1 MSQSAINQSAV
12 SNVDATAPATA
23 AAPAHRPVHNAR
35 LVFAVVFVVG
45 MLLNLANAFHGQLW
59 FDESYSTALVQHGFA
74 DIWRIGSAD
83 VHPVLYYW
91 VLHLVYLAFGPS
103 LVAYRSFSLVCTAAL
118 ALLGWTHVRRDCGE
132 RAGILFATFV
142 LFSPWTMI
150 ESVDIR
156 MYAWAAL
163 LVGVTLIYTRRV
175 AATVV
180 AGENAPL
187 SWWTIAFA
195 CALASAYSHYY
206 AAMAAFCCMVVLLVA
221 CVAACRHGNRAPV
234 ARFVAG
240 AVLCLVGYL
249 PWIHAAAT
257 QVSGVSS
264 SYWIT
269 FSFPFT
275 LFDFVGF
282 PLRADTLISV
292 GLDGNQGVFWQV
304 ATLLLRACFW
314 VALVVALADLI
325 RRCCIASVRR
335 NAVHVAAKA
344 AEKDLGLT
352 SGALSAVPSRLDHV
366 AATLVDPLAAAA
378 VVFFGTM
385 LLSGAASV
393 AMRQSIMMQRY
404 MHCATA
410 GMALLFATQFDRM
423 GGRRLATLGAV
434 CFVLLG
440 GVTSYWNAQSNYSP
454 TNNEVVDYYREVT
467 RDADGNVL
475 LVFSAGDIGDN
486 ICAVGPLSQLVPEAH
501 VHIPDVAPSYEAYT
515 PQATLSSDLP
525 ALLDG
530 YHGEFVY
537 VSNGNADENDDIQQ
551 FADECDATVVS
562 TEQFWRPY
570 RSNVWTIS
578 VMRK

>member
-1 MSQSAINQSAV
+1 MSHSATNQPAV
-12 SNVDATAPATA
+12 SNVDASTPAIA
-23 AAPAHRPVHNAR
+23 AATTHRPVHHAG

-91 VLHLVYLAFGPS
+91 VLHLVYLVFGPN
-103 LVAYRSFSLVCTAAL
+103 LVAYRGFSLACTAAL
-118 ALLGWTHVRRDCGE
+118 ALLGWTHVRRDCGN
-132 RAGILFATFV
+132 RAGILFAAFV

-175 AATVV
+175 AAAVV

-221 CVAACRHGNRAPV
+221 CVAAFRHGNRAPV
-234 ARFVAG
+234 AHFAVG
-240 AVLCLVGYL
+240 AVLCLVAYL

-269 FSFPFT
+269 FNFPFT

-292 GLDGNQGVFWQV
+292 GLDGNQGVLWQV
-304 ATLLLRACFW
+304 ATLLLRLCFW
-314 VALVVALADLI
+314 VVLVVALADLI
-325 RRCCIASVRR
+325 RRCCIAGVRR
-335 NAVHVAAKA
+335 NAVHVAAQA
-344 AEKDLGLT
+344 AEKDLDLT
-352 SGALSAVPSRLDHV
+352 PGALAVVSNRLDH
-366 AATLVDPLAAAA
+366 AAAMLADPLAAGA

-385 LLSGAASV
+385 LLAGAASV
-393 AMRQSIMMQRY
+393 AMHQSIMMQRY

-410 GMALLFATQFDRM
+410 GMALLFAIQFDRM
-423 GGRRLATLGAV
+423 GGRRLAAFGVT
-434 CFVLLG
+434 CFMLLG
-440 GVTSYWNAQSNYSP
+440 GVTCYWNAQSNYSP
-454 TNNEVVDYYREVT
+454 TNDEVVDYYREVT
-467 RDADGNVL
+467 HDAAGNVL
-475 LVFSAGDIGDN
+475 PVFSAGNIGDN
-486 ICAVGPLSQLVPEAH
+486 ICAVGPLSQLVPEAR
-501 VHIPDVAPSYEAYT
+501 VYIPDVAPGYEAYT
-515 PQATLSSDLP
+515 PHAALSPDLP

-537 VSNGNADENDDIQQ
+537 VSNGNADENDDIRQ